1 MQTQGLMYDAFDR
14 VRRYSSA
21 DESKISPGQKL
32 NGDRESLIQ
41 RMRNDVYTE
50 EEIRIVTSISNEE
63 LEMAATV
70 VVDEALAKGVTKS
83 DKPSFYH
90 VAGQPGC
97 GKSAAIK
104 AIEDSLEG
112 VPFASEMDVYRTKHP
127 RIAQIKEIIAKK
139 YPDDLEKQGK
149 EFVAFTSFFAD
160 VLELT
165 VISHMISEGY
175 SVIKETTGKNSKGI
189 CGMIEALKSQY
200 PQMTASIACMAV
212 AQEVSIDGTLTR
224 GATMNNLTAIFVEDL
239 KKAGIETKPVGRG
252 NVPRSFSEDTCSKIP
267 DSMARIADSGLV
279 DGEFLIVKRGKED
292 SVVARISGD
301 ECKQNSDYIRST
313 LADRITGEKAK
324 EEEQAHFD
332 KKTADKK
339 EAEESLENG
348 SLELMIDIYVRP
360 TETWLKETDGALN
373 FYRKESGLT
382 DLEQVTRWVIENKML
397 PELLG
402 KTKLDTGLS
411 DSREFD
417 VENAKANDALNN
429 AGQRLGNVVIG
440 MSNPENVDELASVSK
455 K

>member
-1 MQTQGLMYDAFDR
+1 MQEQNSMYDAFDR
-14 VRRYSSA
+14 VRRYSSF
-21 DESKISPGQKL
+21 DESRISPGKKL
-32 NGDRESLIQ
+32 DAEHEKLIK
-41 RMRNDVYTE
+41 RMSDDGYTE
-50 EEIRIVTSISNEE
+50 EEISVVISISNEE
-63 LEMAATV
+63 LAMAATV
-70 VVDEALAKGVTKS
+70 VVDEAIAKGVTKS
-83 DKPSFYH
+83 DKPTFYH

-112 VPFASEMDVYRTKHP
+112 VPFTSEMDVYRTKHP
-127 RIAQIKEIIAKK
+127 RIVQIKEIIAKK
-139 YPDDLEKQGK
+139 YPDDLEKQSK
-149 EFVAFTSFFAD
+149 EFVDFTSIFAD
-160 VLELT
+160 MLELT

-267 DSMARIADSGLV
+267 DSMAKIAGSGLV

-292 SVVARISGD
+292 SVVARLSGI
-301 ECKQNSDYIRST
+301 ECKGNYDYIRAT

-324 EEEQAHFD
+324 EEEKAHFD
-332 KKTADKK
+332 KKNADKK
-339 EAEESLENG
+339 AAEESLEKGNIQP
-348 SLELMIDIYVRP
+348 SIELYLYP
-360 TETWLKETDGALN
+360 TKTWLKETDGALD
-373 FYRKESGLT
+373 FYMKETGLA
-382 DLEQVTRWVIENKML
+382 DIEQVARWLVENKML

-402 KTKLDTGLS
+402 KTNSDVGLS

-417 VENAKANDALNN
+417 VENAKANESLNN
-429 AGQRLGNVVIG
+429 AGQRLGNVVIS
-440 MSNPENVDELASVSK
+440 MINPQNIEELSSVSK

>member
-1 MQTQGLMYDAFDR
+1 MYAG
-14 VRRYSSA
+14 YAPNSTPSN
-21 DESKISPGQKL
+21 SGNSG
-32 NGDRESLIQ
+32 NSG
-41 RMRNDVYTE
+41 N
-50 EEIRIVTSISNEE
+50 TS
-63 LEMAATV
+63 
-70 VVDEALAKGVTKS
+70 
-83 DKPSFYH
+83 KPSGGGGGW
-90 VAGQPGC
+90 VGGRSGLDAAGN
-97 GKSAAIK
+97 SAELSCPVITGNAIK
-104 AIEDSLEG
+104 AIEESLDC

-127 RIAQIKEIIAKK
+127 RIAQIKGIIAKK

-292 SVVARISGD
+292 SVRFL
-301 ECKQNSDYIRST
+301 T
-313 LADRITGEKAK
+313 LQFQTQLQSKDLYHTNK
-324 EEEQAHFD
+324 E
-332 KKTADKK
+332 
-339 EAEESLENG
+339 
-348 SLELMIDIYVRP
+348 
-360 TETWLKETDGALN
+360 
-373 FYRKESGLT
+373 
-382 DLEQVTRWVIENKML
+382 
-397 PELLG
+397 G
-402 KTKLDTGLS
+402 K
-411 DSREFD
+411 
-417 VENAKANDALNN
+417 
-429 AGQRLGNVVIG
+429 
-440 MSNPENVDELASVSK
+440 
-455 K
+455 

>member
-1 MQTQGLMYDAFDR
+1 MQTQGLMYDAFNR
-14 VRRYSSA
+14 VYSYSNT

-32 NGDRESLIQ
+32 NGDCESLIQ
-41 RMRNDVYTE
+41 RMRNDGYRE
-50 EEIRIVTSISNEE
+50 DEIRVVTSISNEE
-63 LEMAATV
+63 LEMAAIV
-70 VVDEALAKGVTKS
+70 VTDEAIAKGATKS
-83 DKPSFYH
+83 DNPSFYH

-175 SVIKETTGKNSKGI
+175 SIIKETTGKNSKGI

-224 GATMNNLTAIFVEDL
+224 GATMNNLTSIFVEDL

-267 DSMARIADSGLV
+267 DSMAKIAESGLV
-279 DGEFLIVKRGKED
+279 DGEFLIVKRGAED
-292 SVVARISGD
+292 TVVSKISGA
-301 ECKQNSDYIRST
+301 ECKGNSNYIRST
-313 LADRITGEKAK
+313 LADRIIGEKAK
-324 EEEQAHFD
+324 EEEKAHFD
-332 KKTADKK
+332 KKNRDQKA
-339 EAEESLENG
+339 AEDSLRKGNIEP
-348 SLELMIDIYVRP
+348 SIELYLYP
-360 TETWLKETDGALN
+360 TKTWLKETDGALV
-373 FYRKESGLT
+373 FYMKESGLT
-382 DLEQVTRWVIENKML
+382 DIEQVARWLVENKML
-397 PELLG
+397 PQFLG
-402 KTKLDTGLS
+402 KAQSDIGLS
-411 DSREFD
+411 DSKEFD
-417 VENAKANDALNN
+417 VENSKANTALNN
-429 AGQRLGNVVIG
+429 AGQKLGNVVIG
-440 MSNPENVDELASVSK
+440 MANPENIEELASVSK